1 MLPRVDVIIPFCGS
15 PKAFADLVTRISRL
29 QLGPLDSLT
38 IVDNTRR
45 KVAQSALV
53 PPSIR
58 IVAAPERQSSYYARN
73 RGAMS
78 GDGMWL
84 VFLDA
89 DVQPVPDLISRYL
102 NVAPDSKTAVL
113 CGSVRDVAATQG
125 QHESLASRYSR
136 LRRLIDQSNTLQM
149 ARPYAKTANCA
160 VRRTAFE
167 QAGGFVDDI
176 RSGGD
181 ADLCFRLRTAGWQL
195 ELRPSAVVSHQSRGR
210 LIQLLGQR
218 ARHGSGAEWLEERYP
233 GFVGPRRSMVELS
246 WITVAGFVAACGS
259 IAWRRDGDDAL
270 VRLLEPISN
279 TAFDVGRRVPNA
291 PWRDQISRLAPS
303 SRRLPVAFGV
313 RRRRH

>member
-1 MLPRVDVIIPFCGS
+1 MRPPVDVIIPFCGS
-15 PKAFADLVTRISRL
+15 RKAFVDLVARISGL

-45 KVAQSALV
+45 VVSQPMPV
-53 PPSIR
+53 PPTIS

-73 RGAMS
+73 RGVLS
-78 GDGMWL
+78 GRGAWL

-89 DVQPVPDLISRYL
+89 DVEPIPDLISQYL
-102 NVAPDSKTAVL
+102 AVDPDSKTAVL
-113 CGSVRDVAATQG
+113 CGSVRDIAATQG

-181 ADLCFRLRTAGWQL
+181 ADLCFRLRQAGWKL
-195 ELRPSAVVSHQSRGR
+195 ELRPSAVVSHESRR
-210 LIQLLGQR
+210 HLIQLLGQR

-233 GFVGPRRSMVELS
+233 GFVGPRRSTLS
-246 WITVAGFVAACGS
+246 LIWIMVAGFVAACGS
-259 IAWRRDGDDAL
+259 IAWRRDRDDAL

-291 PWRDQISRLAPS
+291 PWRDQIRGLAPS
-303 SRRLPVAFGV
+303 CCGFPLALGV
-313 RRRRH
+313 RRRQH

>member
-1 MLPRVDVIIPFCGS
+1 
-15 PKAFADLVTRISRL
+15 
-29 QLGPLDSLT
+29 
-38 IVDNTRR
+38 
-45 KVAQSALV
+45 VAQSIQV
-53 PPSIR
+53 PPSIS

-73 RGAMS
+73 RGAIS
-78 GDGMWL
+78 GHGMWL

-89 DVQPVPDLISRYL
+89 DVQPVPDLVSRYL
-102 NVAPDSKTAVL
+102 AVAPDSKTAVL
-113 CGSVRDVAATQG
+113 CGSVRDIAATRG
-125 QHESLASRYSR
+125 QHESIASRYSR

-167 QAGGFVDDI
+167 QAGGFVDAI

-181 ADLCFRLRTAGWQL
+181 ADLCFRLRKAGWEM
-195 ELRPSAVVSHQSRGR
+195 ELRPSAIVSHQSRRR

-233 GFVGPRRSMVELS
+233 GFVGPRRRMLGLT
-246 WITVAGFVAACGS
+246 WTMVAGLAAATGS
-259 IAWRRDGDDAL
+259 IVSRRDGDDAL

-291 PWRDQISRLAPS
+291 PWREQIRGLAPS
-303 SRRLPVAFGV
+303 GRRLALAFGV